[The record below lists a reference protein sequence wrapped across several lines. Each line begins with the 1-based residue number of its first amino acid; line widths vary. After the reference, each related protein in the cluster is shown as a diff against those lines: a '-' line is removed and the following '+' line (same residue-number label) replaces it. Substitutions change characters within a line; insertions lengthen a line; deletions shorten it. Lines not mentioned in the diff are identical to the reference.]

1 MVDNNLLICFTCC
14 FTEPIQC
21 DRQAESLYMAS
32 RILYHCASAW
42 GRPHSAV
49 GQKNHCT
56 YTSWTT
62 LAGKKTHTKKVK
74 LISGSAVSVNFSSY
88 ANQSFTDQF

>member
-1 MVDNNLLICFTCC
+1 MIGGYVSYA
-14 FTEPIQC
+14 EPIQC
-21 DRQAESLYMAS
+21 DRQAESIYLAS
-32 RILYHCASAW
+32 RILHHCASAW

-62 LAGKKTHTKKVK
+62 LAGKKKKNIHK
-74 LISGSAVSVNFSSY
+74 EDE
-88 ANQSFTDQF
+88 TDS